1 MKKIGILGSTGSIG
15 TQTIDVIRENKE
27 LYEVVFISGH
37 KNIEL
42 LNRQSLEFKPEY
54 VVITDYD
61 SYNKAKSM
69 NFDATLLYGMDEIIS
84 LIDKEK
90 IDILLNALVGNIG
103 LLPTYT
109 AAKNKVVLALA
120 NKESLVTAGHIIMK
134 EVYNNNSV
142 ILPVDS
148 EHSAIFQSLQGN
160 DISSVEKLILTAS
173 GGPFRT
179 LSKNEISNK
188 KAYEALKH
196 PNWDM
201 GRKISIDSA
210 TLVNKGLEV
219 IEAKWLFDIA
229 PENIEVVVHPQS
241 IIHSLVQY
249 KDSSIIAQ
257 MGRPDMRLPIHYAF
271 NYPDRKP
278 IQLER
283 FDFMKYNQLTFEAP
297 RRDVFPGLDLAYYS
311 IEKGDSFPTI
321 YNTVNEVMVH
331 HYLKDQIG
339 FYDITDTIEKELMN
353 HKRIINPTIEDII
366 ALDKEIRERLE

>member
-15 TQTIDVIRENKE
+15 TQTLDVIRENKE

-61 SYNKAKSM
+61 SYNKTKSM
-69 NFDATLLYGMDEIIS
+69 NFDATLLYGMDKIIS

-257 MGRPDMRLPIHYAF
+257 MGRPDMRLPIHYAL

-321 YNTVNEVMVH
+321 YNTVNEIMVH

-353 HKRIINPTIEDII
+353 HRRIINPTIEDII